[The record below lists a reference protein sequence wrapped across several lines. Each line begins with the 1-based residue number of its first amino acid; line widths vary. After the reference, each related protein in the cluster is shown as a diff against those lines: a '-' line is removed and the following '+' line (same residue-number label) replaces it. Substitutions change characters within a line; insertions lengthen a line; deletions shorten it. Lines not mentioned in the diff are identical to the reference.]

1 MKMPRRRKVA
11 KKAVAKKTNGKALTV
26 LEDAFTAAAGMGLED
41 ITHEDMAI
49 PTIKLASATTDEMK
63 PSHPKYMEELKV
75 GQIFNDVT
83 KVIWSGTEGILV
95 IPVYYRLSYSE
106 FGANR
111 TGFKGEVSQET
122 YATATQ
128 KEDSFEH
135 FLPSGNTCEKTG
147 NHYVLF
153 FTGDG
158 VLQRALI
165 RMSRT
170 KLKRSRQWNTI
181 MQLQTQ
187 NGRPLPMFAN
197 IYRLTATSE
206 TNAKGSWPTWSIA
219 LEKRIE
225 SMDHFNQAKEFHA
238 GIIKGEVETA
248 PPASESASETSSDE
262 IPF

>member
-1 MKMPRRRKVA
+1 MKMAGRKKVS
-11 KKAVAKKTNGKALTV
+11 KKAVAKKTNGKALAV
-26 LEDAFTAAAGMGLED
+26 LEDAFTAAAGLGMED

-49 PTIKLASATTDEMK
+49 PTIKLADATTDEMK
-63 PSHPKYMEELKV
+63 PSHPKYMEDLKV

-95 IPVYYRLSYSE
+95 IPVYYRLGYTEWLRERGSYPV
-106 FGANR
+106 
-111 TGFKGEVSQET
+111 GEVSKET
-122 YATATQ
+122 YLTATREGNQ
-128 KEDSFEH
+128 DI
-135 FLPSGNTCEKTG
+135 LPGSNNVVEKTA

-158 VLQRALI
+158 TLQRALI
-165 RMSRT
+165 RMART

-197 IYRLTATSE
+197 IYHLTATSE
-206 TNAKGSWPTWSIA
+206 TNAKGSWSTWSVA

-238 GIIKGEVETA
+238 GIIKGDVEIASPA
-248 PPASESASETSSDE
+248 PEQAVTDDD

>member
-1 MKMPRRRKVA
+1 MNMPRRKKVS
-11 KKAVAKKTNGKALTV
+11 KKAVAKKTNGKALAV
-26 LEDAFTAAAGMGLED
+26 LEDAFTAAAGMGMED

-49 PTIKLASATTDEMK
+49 PTIKLADATTDEMN
-63 PSHPKYMEELKV
+63 PNHPKYMEDLKV

-95 IPVYYRLSYSE
+95 IPVYYRLGYTE

-111 TGFKGEVSQET
+111 TGFKGEVSKET
-122 YATATQ
+122 YLTATREGTQ
-128 KEDSFEH
+128 DI
-135 FLPSGNTCEKTG
+135 LPGSNNVVEKTA

-158 VLQRALI
+158 TLQRALI
-165 RMSRT
+165 RMTRT

-187 NGRPLPMFAN
+187 NGRQLPMFAN
-197 IYRLTATSE
+197 IYHLTATSE
-206 TNAKGSWPTWSIA
+206 TNAKGSWSTWSVA

-238 GIIKGEVETA
+238 GIIKGDVEIASPLPEV
-248 PPASESASETSSDE
+248 ASEGSSDD